1 MVPSQRSLLSRE
13 LFHRLHSQHLGR
25 GGIGGINQSHLN
37 PFLLAGFEGHLAEG
51 RALLPLAQ
59 DKMHGLATQRLT
71 VRSVEST
78 DLQRAAEHHG
88 SIAIAAK
95 PQ

>member
-1 MVPSQRSLLSRE
+1 

-25 GGIGGINQSHLN
+25 GGIGGINQSNADL
-37 PFLLAGFEGHLAEG
+37 FLLAGFEIHLAEG

-59 DKMHGLATQRLT
+59 DKMHCLASKRLT
-71 VRSVEST
+71 VCPIEPS
-78 DLQRAAEHHG
+78 DLQWAAEHHG

-95 PQ
+95 PE